1 MIFKLRK
8 TATRVRA
15 DTFKKQTDARTETY
29 VTVIVGC
36 PTREEFVDIWLIN
49 DGSDTYIANSKL
61 LTTIEKLLHTI

>member
-1 MIFKLRK
+1 MH
-8 TATRVRA
+8 ANS
-15 DTFKKQTDARTETY
+15 KKQY

-61 LTTIEKLLHTI
+61 LTTIENLLHDYVLITVTY